1 MGSKNRRKCLA
12 RVCARRRKKIWI
24 IFPGDMCV
32 GDFSAR
38 KRARRQPTT
47 PAQRA
52 QSVGCFSLVP
62 TVAERVQ
69 QRAQRGRALGST

>member
-1 MGSKNRRKCLA
+1 MGSKNRNA
-12 RVCARRRKKIWI
+12 SQEFAPAGANKIWI